1 MTLNT
6 NKLKVSIETSIDK
19 GFANLAGQLDKLAES
34 LNKIDK
40 LTGSFTL
47 LANQLDISNKFRK
60 NREEL
65 DRQTRAQEK
74 ANKKLEDA
82 AKIYDKL
89 GSKRAALETRLKKIT
104 GNDLNSAKARGALI
118 GTALSK
124 TKDKDEALS
133 LLKLMGGGKY
143 NKAVRQLLHK
153 NYVEPLK
160 DTNEDI
166 KTETVALSKS
176 YDALN
181 RMLATK
187 ARAQQ
192 RINSSNSFLG
202 LNFSSTGGPAG
213 ARRQKSYNNLF
224 DAIPEDKMIAGN
236 NAFMGVKPV
245 LDKAALAEFREN
257 AAYMINRVFKEEQSK
272 KVMANLNVS
281 SGIKDSYNQNRFRND
296 LDTLTRNRAALVDA
310 TMPQGMTEQQ
320 IREKRLAAQ
329 SAFTNRNMITQ
340 YGYGLS
346 EAVGSSRA
354 TTARARPFGMP
365 RNIYEPIP
373 SKKSQT
379 DSLSFSQRLYKSY
392 AKLGEVLFRIQY
404 ATLTIANL
412 GGAIAFAQLSDSFMS
427 IESSIGRVS
436 STTDEFNTAMK
447 ETRKI
452 AMDTYMS
459 YEAVAGIY
467 SKIGFEANKY
477 KLTQEQTLKLTRTI
491 AVLSAA
497 GGGKAGSQD
506 QALYQFQQSISSGK
520 FGGDELRSV
529 FEGAPMLARALAAG
543 IQGTTLGNAD
553 ISKLRP
559 VPGGKNVNT
568 ADLLKGLQS
577 ETVQRE
583 VEKLARTLRGT
594 FGGAVTN
601 LVTTLTTAAG
611 RLNELT
617 GASVAI
623 NKFAKFFD
631 DLIFATPKDQA
642 AEMADAASLDGQSR
656 KARQAEIA
664 EKYKNIEATRELI
677 EQLALLAATLLA
689 AKTASMAYNLAG
701 AVGGK
706 LGKGVASAAITAGYA
721 TRAGNIGTLFV
732 MAGAAIVKFAANL
745 AKLLG
750 PVGLVVTGIQLTY
763 MAFSKFLQIIGLGG
777 QQMNV
782 ITGLFYMFMDAV
794 KNLGKV
800 FAINFAPIINFFK
813 VLFGIIADRIRLLS
827 NMLGITALLKTA
839 AARGQKEAD
848 KNSTSKVQPAVL
860 TGSGF
865 GGAGVPPR
873 ADPDEDAK
881 KKAKEAADK
890 LKAAT
895 DSYNKLL
902 LSIGKETEELINS
915 ATFGNFFGDLGNKF
929 KDEIDSL
936 KEQYKEIGGLP
947 EALLKNLQA
956 KNAERTKAAF
966 NKEIR
971 DLTNN
976 FAISSRAS
984 RVEGLGS
991 LLSNL
996 DSGQTGVVQNYLK
1009 FLKDSEGGMSAT
1021 DKQNSV
1027 VEMFLSAS
1035 STAGDMADKMKSLG
1049 LETDAYN
1056 RLIIELGFETRKFAN
1071 EIKKLADDLSMT
1083 NVKSNIES
1091 LFDYNQQASGVFGV
1105 KAESDRRIF
1114 EANQAAKER
1123 LISQLGPGNNDL
1135 LGKSLGEVSDVFK
1148 TEMLSRFNKSASTP
1162 STVGADGV
1170 DTVTVTAGMTA
1181 ATIEKLL
1188 QENEKSVQ
1196 VVRQQEELKK
1206 RLLESPWIGAQR
1218 AVTAYLDSVKD
1229 MASQTEGLLTNTFS
1243 KLEDMFVNFI
1253 ETGKLNLRD
1262 FAKSI
1267 TTDIIRMMVRQ
1278 KIVAPIAKFI
1288 GDKFSLGGAPAQE
1301 GGQSM
1306 QSMMVN
1312 AGTVYVNASAISS
1325 GATGQGGGLVDTML
1339 SMFNKNGSSGK
1350 GGNILSSIFSM
1361 FNKGGSGG
1369 GSNWLST
1376 AFKVITAIFHGGG
1389 MAHSPTRFRAVDP
1402 SMFVNAPKF
1411 HSGKMPQLAAN
1422 EIPAILT
1429 KDEMV
1434 LTRSQQKAIGSSM
1447 GGTMVN
1453 FSPSISINY
1462 TASEGS
1468 DSGSARQDA
1477 DDMAKIM
1484 NQQLRS
1490 QFKEMLV
1497 KEMGQG
1503 GLLRRGR

>member
-1 MTLNT
+1 MALNT

-19 GFANLAGQLDKLAES
+19 GFANLAGQLDKLADS
-34 LNKIDK
+34 LGKIDK
-40 LTGSFTL
+40 LTGSFNL

-60 NREEL
+60 NREEI
-65 DRQTRAQEK
+65 DRQTKAQ
-74 ANKKLEDA
+74 NKTNKELETTA
-82 AKIYDKL
+82 RIYDKL

-104 GNDLNSAKARGALI
+104 GTDMNSAKARGALI
-118 GTALSK
+118 GAALK
-124 TKDKDEALS
+124 GVKDKDEALS
-133 LLKLMGGGKY
+133 LLSLMGGGK
-143 NKAVRQLLHK
+143 NARAVRQILHK

-160 DTNEDI
+160 DMNSEI
-166 KTETVALSKS
+166 KVETANISRS
-176 YDALN
+176 YDAFN
-181 RMLATK
+181 RMLAAK

-192 RINSSNSFLG
+192 RINSSNSILG
-202 LNFSSTGGPAG
+202 LNFNSTGGPAG
-213 ARRQKSYNNLF
+213 DRRQKSYNTLF
-224 DAIPEDKMIAGN
+224 GAKSDKDMVAGN
-236 NAFMGVKPV
+236 NAYFGVKPV
-245 LDKAALAEFREN
+245 LDQKALSEFRTN
-257 AAYMINRVFKEEQSK
+257 AAYMINKVFREEQARQAL
-272 KVMANLNVS
+272 ANLNIS
-281 SGIKDSYNQNRFRND
+281 SGIKDNYNQNRFRND
-296 LDTLTRNRAALVDA
+296 LNTLTRNRSALIDA

-320 IREKRLAAQ
+320 IREKRLAGQ

-346 EAVGSSRA
+346 EAVGSSKA
-354 TTARARPFGMP
+354 TTTARARPFGMP

-379 DSLSFSQRLYKSY
+379 DSMSFSQRLYKSY

-427 IESSIGRVS
+427 IEASIGRVS

-543 IQGTTLGNAD
+543 VQGTTLGEAD

-559 VPGGKNVNT
+559 TPGGKNVAT
-568 ADLLKGLQS
+568 ADLLKGLQT
-577 ETVQRE
+577 EVVQRE

-611 RLNELT
+611 KLNELT

-631 DLIFATPKDQA
+631 ELIFANPESKA
-642 AEMADAASLDGQSR
+642 YEMANTGKEGQSR
-656 KARQAEIA
+656 KIAQAEI
-664 EKYKNIEATRELI
+664 EQKYKNIEATREFI
-677 EQLALLAATLLA
+677 EQLALLATSLLA
-689 AKTASMAYNLAG
+689 AKAASMAYSLAG
-701 AVGGK
+701 AAGGK
-706 LGKGVASAAITAGYA
+706 LGAGVMGAAMTAGYA

-732 MAGAAIVKFAANL
+732 MAGAAIVKFASNL

-750 PVGLVVTGIQLTY
+750 PIGLIVGGIQLAY
-763 MAFSKFLQIIGLGG
+763 MAFGKFLQVIGLGG

-782 ITGLFYMFMDAV
+782 ITGLFLMFRDAMAS
-794 KNLGKV
+794 LGEYFKV
-800 FAINFAPIINFFK
+800 NFAPIINGLQFI
-813 VLFGIIADRIRLLS
+813 FGFIADKVRQLS
-827 NMLGITALLKTA
+827 ELLGITGFL
-839 AARGQKEAD
+839 KEAAE
-848 KNSTSKVQPAVL
+848 KGKKEREKSKVPPPVL
-860 TGSGF
+860 TGTGF
-865 GGAGVPPR
+865 NGVGKPPS

-881 KKAKEAADK
+881 KKAKEFADK
-890 LKAAT
+890 LKNAT
-895 DSYNKLL
+895 ESYNKLL
-902 LSIGKETEELINS
+902 LSIGTETKDLLS
-915 ATFGNFFGDLGNKF
+915 SSTFGNFFGDLGNKF
-929 KDEIDSL
+929 RDEIDSL

-956 KNAERTKAAF
+956 KNAERIKAAF
-966 NKEIR
+966 GKEIR

-984 RVEGLGS
+984 RVEGLGP
-991 LLSNL
+991 LLSGL

-1035 STAGDMADKMKSLG
+1035 STAGDMAEKMKSLG

-1056 RLIIELGFETRKFAN
+1056 RLMIELGFETRKFAN

-1114 EANQAAKER
+1114 DANQAAKER

-1135 LGKSLGEVSDVFK
+1135 FGKSLGEVSDVFK

-1170 DTVTVTAGMTA
+1170 ETVTVTAGMTA
-1181 ATIEKLL
+1181 ANIEKLL

-1243 KLEDMFVNFI
+1243 KLEDMFVSFI

-1312 AGTVYVNASAISS
+1312 AGTVYVNASAINS
-1325 GATGQGGGLVDTML
+1325 GATGQGGGFVDTML

-1361 FNKGGSGG
+1361 FNKGGSSGG

-1447 GGTMVN
+1447 GSSMVN
-1453 FSPSISINY
+1453 FSPSININY

-1468 DSGSARQDA
+1468 DSGSSRQDA

-1484 NQQLRS
+1484 HQQLKS